1 MKSQIKINLDDQN
14 VQRSRPVKTR
24 SDSQTKQHYQNA
36 SIGEIVD
43 PYKRLYFNF
52 NQKWNRKLSILLD
65 LKSTST
71 KSYTKTLD
79 Q

>member
-1 MKSQIKINLDDQN
+1 MNPNPDQIHKNF
-14 VQRSRPVKTR
+14 RPVKTR

-71 KSYTKTLD
+71 KSFKKLH
-79 Q
+79 

>member
-24 SDSQTKQHYQNA
+24 SNNQTKRCYQNQLQTQQNA
-36 SIGEIVD
+36 SIGEIFD

-52 NQKWNRKLSILLD
+52 N
-65 LKSTST
+65 
-71 KSYTKTLD
+71 
-79 Q
+79 